1 MEKRVM
7 NGTQAGKTGLEFTGN
22 RQPVHPMPISLRQM
36 IRKWCHINGIF
47 MSKEGDYITFIDSNQ
62 FEYKKKRS
70 RNVLLINGV
79 KTLVSDTDAGKEQIV
94 KLYLNYHKSQ
104 DGTECVIASNKRTQK
119 KINITGLMAIE
130 HQIQNLSFP
139 EEVMK
144 LFNANILGD
153 EKVED

>member
-22 RQPVHPMPISLRQM
+22 RQPVHPMPIPLRQM
-36 IRKWCHINGIF
+36 VRKWCNLNGVF
-47 MSKEGDYITFIDSNQ
+47 MSKEGDYITFLESDQ

-79 KTLVSDTDAGKEQIV
+79 KTLVSDTNTGKEKII

-104 DGTECVIASNKRTQK
+104 DGTECVIASNARTQK
-119 KINITGLMAIE
+119 RINITGLMAIE
-130 HQIQNLSFP
+130 HQIQNLSFSD
-139 EEVMK
+139 EIMS
-144 LFNANILGD
+144 LFNANIFGD
-153 EKVED
+153 EKVDD